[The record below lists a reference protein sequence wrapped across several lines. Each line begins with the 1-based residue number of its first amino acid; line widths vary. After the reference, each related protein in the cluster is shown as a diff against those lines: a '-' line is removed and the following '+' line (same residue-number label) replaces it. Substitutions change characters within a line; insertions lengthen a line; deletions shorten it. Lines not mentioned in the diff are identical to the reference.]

1 MSSQPNQVPF
11 DAFAISSP
19 AKDVDDITAVI
30 LMHGQMRVLLSIS
43 QARDISNRLARAAD
57 DAELKLPQ

>member
-1 MSSQPNQVPF
+1 MSAQVPF
-11 DAFAISSP
+11 DAFAISAP

-57 DAELKLPQ
+57 DAELKLQP